1 MKIVAIANQKGGV
14 GKTTTA
20 VNLGCALAEAG
31 LRVLIID
38 LDPQGNA
45 TSSFGLQELE
55 GESLYEPLLGTAA
68 IADKIVPTRVERV
81 FVVPADLDL
90 AGAEVEIARLDNH
103 LTRLAETL
111 APLRADNTFDFIFLD
126 CPPSLGILMTNALA
140 AADELLT
147 PIQCEFFALEGLV
160 KIVRIIEQ
168 VRDSGANDRLEIG
181 GIVMTMF
188 DSRTNLS
195 VQVVADVRAHFGE
208 RVYETVIPRTVRLS
222 EAPSFGKSI
231 LEHDP
236 SGACGHLLECD
247 IGMVVARPLFAHAN
261 EVQLRRVRT
270 VGGWQQRHRLVVHH
284 ADPGAIERQAHVVG
298 DVTLL
303 SSVLVHQRVI
313 VIAQHSVRRDAGVDD
328 RLEDL
333 EHLHHLRVHVAV
345 RLVHEI
351 AGNEHERGM
360 NLDHLPHETPRGV
373 LVRPPHANLKIGE
386 HRDLLPFPFGGQI
399 RNRRI
404 LIVAIH
410 ESWLDRGSVQNHGR
424 QYFDEEP
431 HLRE

>member
-1 MKIVAIANQKGGV
+1 MAGGVSSFEPRSFRGKFEIRISNFLSMKIIAIANQKGGV

-20 VNLGCALAEAG
+20 VNLGCALAEQG
-31 LRVLIID
+31 LRVLLID

-55 GESLYEPLLGTAA
+55 GESLYEPLLGEAS
-68 IADKIVPTRVERV
+68 IADKVLPTRVERV
-81 FVVPADLDL
+81 FIVPADLDL

-111 APLRADNTFDFIFLD
+111 APLRADNTFDFVLLD

-147 PIQCEFFALEGLV
+147 PIQCEYFALEGLV

-195 VQVVADVRAHFGE
+195 AQVVADVRDHFGE

-231 LEHDP
+231 LEYD
-236 SGACGHLLECD
+236 SNGTGARAYRALAQEFIRRHE
-247 IGMVVARPLFAHAN
+247 VAPTPVESAP
-261 EVQLRRVRT
+261 
-270 VGGWQQRHRLVVHH
+270 
-284 ADPGAIERQAHVVG
+284 PG
-298 DVTLL
+298 
-303 SSVLVHQRVI
+303 
-313 VIAQHSVRRDAGVDD
+313 
-328 RLEDL
+328 
-333 EHLHHLRVHVAV
+333 
-345 RLVHEI
+345 
-351 AGNEHERGM
+351 
-360 NLDHLPHETPRGV
+360 
-373 LVRPPHANLKIGE
+373 
-386 HRDLLPFPFGGQI
+386 
-399 RNRRI
+399 
-404 LIVAIH
+404 
-410 ESWLDRGSVQNHGR
+410 
-424 QYFDEEP
+424 
-431 HLRE
+431 